1 MTRREDTTDFSNEPF
16 NRLRVS
22 VIGGGSVGLAVSAS
36 LALAGAEVTLLVRA
50 SAIATLRDAAITI
63 AGMMGD
69 HSIEAGRIAIADA
82 AAPPPGSLGTDALI
96 VTTKAQDV
104 TEVLR
109 PFGVI
114 GGPKPRAVL
123 LMQNGLG
130 SAEAGR
136 AVLGPAV
143 PVFSAVMYIGMQK
156 QGMAHVAVNAFASP
170 VMAGPLLGDDISALQ
185 PLFDLAPKG
194 FVPFVHAPD
203 LRQKILTKL
212 LFNSCMNPTGALTGR
227 TYGQLLENPH
237 SRALITQLADEI
249 LRVYAAT
256 EGFRPALDG
265 ADYVD
270 NTLTGIVF
278 PKSAPHRS
286 SMAQDIES
294 GRQTEIA
301 FLNGAIARLGEQAA
315 IATPCHDTIV
325 RLIRAR
331 EPG

>member
-1 MTRREDTTDFSNEPF
+1 MTLRKDTAGVSNEAAKA
-16 NRLRVS
+16 LRVS
-22 VIGGGSVGLAVSAS
+22 VIGGGSVGLAVAAS

-50 SAIATLRDAAITI
+50 SAIEALQGAAITI
-63 AGMMGD
+63 GGMMGD
-69 HSIEAGRIAIADA
+69 HRIEAGRIAIADA
-82 AAPPPGSLGTDALI
+82 AAPPSASLAADVVI
-96 VTTKAQDV
+96 VTTKAQGV
-104 TEVLR
+104 TEVLQ
-109 PFGVI
+109 PFGAI
-114 GGPKPRAVL
+114 GGPKPGAVL

-136 AVLGPAV
+136 AVLGPSV

-156 QGMAHVAVNAFASP
+156 QGVAHIAVNAFASP

-185 PLFDLAPKG
+185 PLLDLAPAG

-237 SRALITQLADEI
+237 SRALITQLADET
-249 LRVYAAT
+249 LRVYAAV
-256 EGFRPALDG
+256 EDFRPALDG

-270 NTLTGIVF
+270 NSLMGIVF

-286 SMAQDIES
+286 SMAQDIET

-301 FLNGAIARLGEQAA
+301 FLNGAIARLGEKAG
-315 IATPCHDTIV
+315 IPTPCHNTIV
-325 RLIRAR
+325 QLIRAR
-331 EPG
+331 ERV